1 MFRKT
6 NMWRGISMTSALFL
20 TVSLLAGN
28 ILETYR
34 TSVDAFVGTRSQVTV
49 TDDAEDSWTY
59 QSEFTSAKEAYEGFQ
74 ELAIR
79 TSQETFALL
88 KNENA
93 SLPLKSDAKITMF
106 GIRSYAPVYSNSG
119 GSVADGKSTVQIFD
133 AFKERGFQINP
144 SMMAAYEKFFEGK
157 EWAVPQFGGGIL
169 PEYSDIT
176 AYDDPHELTLDEL
189 AKLNPDYNSQY
200 DEYNDA
206 AIVVVGRVGGEGGDG
221 YYPGEEGRADG
232 VETVTG
238 NILSLSDEE
247 MAMVNEAKANFDKVI
262 VLVNATNP
270 MEIANLQDDPD
281 IDAIMWIGYPGAYGF
296 YGVADVLNGTVS
308 PSAYLGDVFA
318 KNSALAPAMQN
329 YGNIPWTNAGD
340 FS

>member
-157 EWAVPQFGGGIL
+157 NGQYHSLVVESYLSIQISLHMMIL
-169 PEYSDIT
+169 MS
-176 AYDDPHELTLDEL
+176 
-189 AKLNPDYNSQY
+189 
-200 DEYNDA
+200 
-206 AIVVVGRVGGEGGDG
+206 
-221 YYPGEEGRADG
+221 
-232 VETVTG
+232 
-238 NILSLSDEE
+238 
-247 MAMVNEAKANFDKVI
+247 
-262 VLVNATNP
+262 
-270 MEIANLQDDPD
+270 
-281 IDAIMWIGYPGAYGF
+281 
-296 YGVADVLNGTVS
+296 
-308 PSAYLGDVFA
+308 
-318 KNSALAPAMQN
+318 
-329 YGNIPWTNAGD
+329 
-340 FS
+340 

>member
-93 SLPLKSDAKITMF
+93 SLPLKVMQ
-106 GIRSYAPVYSNSG
+106 RSQC
-119 GSVADGKSTVQIFD
+119 SVSAAMHRYTVIQ
-133 AFKERGFQINP
+133 
-144 SMMAAYEKFFEGK
+144 
-157 EWAVPQFGGGIL
+157 
-169 PEYSDIT
+169 
-176 AYDDPHELTLDEL
+176 
-189 AKLNPDYNSQY
+189 
-200 DEYNDA
+200 
-206 AIVVVGRVGGEGGDG
+206 
-221 YYPGEEGRADG
+221 
-232 VETVTG
+232 VEVWQ
-238 NILSLSDEE
+238 
-247 MAMVNEAKANFDKVI
+247 
-262 VLVNATNP
+262 
-270 MEIANLQDDPD
+270 MENLQ
-281 IDAIMWIGYPGAYGF
+281 YR
-296 YGVADVLNGTVS
+296 
-308 PSAYLGDVFA
+308 YLMHSKKEAFR
-318 KNSALAPAMQN
+318 SIHQ
-329 YGNIPWTNAGD
+329 
-340 FS
+340 